1 MATGHYPGY
10 LEIRKAVM
18 KGGDG
23 KFKKASDYKAGLLVD
38 SEIILDIKEGYVL
51 EPIVR
56 STAIN
61 NTQAGVK
68 PFIGFKIRKL

>member
-1 MATGHYPGY
+1 MKMGQYPGY
-10 LEIRKAVM
+10 LEIHKAVM

-23 KFKKASDYKAGLLVD
+23 KFKPANDYQVILPVD
-38 SEIILDIKEGYVL
+38 AEIILDIKEGYAL

-61 NTQAGVK
+61 NTQNVK
-68 PFIGFKIRKL
+68 PVLGFKIRKL